1 MESGHEDSLSTLSLQ
16 DTNRPL
22 PWRLSLIVVLEAI
35 LLAMGATVALAHP
48 ALLVSPTDKING
60 AVRIYAGYFASRNLA
75 LAMMLL
81 AAMLLRAR
89 ATLNVL
95 TSLTAV
101 IQVLDS
107 VIDGA
112 EGRWAVIPGVVALG
126 VLFFVASVGLS
137 GYPLWRKDAWR

>member
-35 LLAMGATVALAHP
+35 LLAMGAAVALAHP

-126 VLFFVASVGLS
+126 VLFFVASVALS